1 MSYHTSGSMSSYGGG
16 YGTIKIH
23 LQSSGGLGLGQE
35 YQYKI
40 QSSQAIH
47 TATAERINGKIVLVD
62 SNYTLG
68 ENPPPFSAGMGL
80 TVFIPS
86 MNIPLLTTVITDITP
101 INEVP
106 SGAEPM
112 PTSPPVGVSAMNPM
126 IGALSPQGQW
136 TWSGVSWNNVPGPPL
151 QEITMNLYNGD
162 NVRTFHLRDEISI
175 NEFMSTVM
183 NDVPIEAI
191 QELDSNNEI
200 VSSYE
205 VPQPQPPGKSQ
216 RQKKKKKNR
225 FRKRKKRRG
234 TSAFQIQ
241 SPGGN
246 DGRAR

>member
-68 ENPPPFSAGMGL
+68 ENPPTFSTGMGL

-106 SGAEPM
+106 NGAEQM
-112 PTSPPVGVSAMNPM
+112 PTSPPAGVSAMNPM

-234 TSAFQIQ
+234 MSAFQTQ

>member
-1 MSYHTSGSMSSYGGG
+1 
-16 YGTIKIH
+16 
-23 LQSSGGLGLGQE
+23 
-35 YQYKI
+35 
-40 QSSQAIH
+40 
-47 TATAERINGKIVLVD
+47 
-62 SNYTLG
+62 
-68 ENPPPFSAGMGL
+68 
-80 TVFIPS
+80 
-86 MNIPLLTTVITDITP
+86 
-101 INEVP
+101 
-106 SGAEPM
+106 
-112 PTSPPVGVSAMNPM
+112 
-126 IGALSPQGQW
+126 
-136 TWSGVSWNNVPGPPL
+136 
-151 QEITMNLYNGD
+151 MNLYNGD

-205 VPQPQPPGKSQ
+205 VPQPQPHRSQ
-216 RQKKKKKNR
+216 RMRKKKKNR

>member
-1 MSYHTSGSMSSYGGG
+1 
-16 YGTIKIH
+16 
-23 LQSSGGLGLGQE
+23 
-35 YQYKI
+35 
-40 QSSQAIH
+40 
-47 TATAERINGKIVLVD
+47 
-62 SNYTLG
+62 
-68 ENPPPFSAGMGL
+68 
-80 TVFIPS
+80 
-86 MNIPLLTTVITDITP
+86 
-101 INEVP
+101 
-106 SGAEPM
+106 M

-205 VPQPQPPGKSQ
+205 VPQPQPHRSQ
-216 RQKKKKKNR
+216 RMRKKKKNR

-234 TSAFQIQ
+234 MSAFQTQ

>member
-162 NVRTFHLRDEISI
+162 NVRTFHLRDEIS
-175 NEFMSTVM
+175 SLC
-183 NDVPIEAI
+183 P
-191 QELDSNNEI
+191 L
-200 VSSYE
+200 
-205 VPQPQPPGKSQ
+205 
-216 RQKKKKKNR
+216 
-225 FRKRKKRRG
+225 
-234 TSAFQIQ
+234 
-241 SPGGN
+241 
-246 DGRAR
+246 

>member
-1 MSYHTSGSMSSYGGG
+1 MSYHTSGSMSNYSGG

-23 LQSSGGLGLGQE
+23 LQNNGGLSLGQE

-40 QSSQAIH
+40 QDNQSTH
-47 TATAERINGKIVLVD
+47 TATAERLNGKVVLVD

-101 INEVP
+101 INEEP
-106 SGAEPM
+106 AGEPM
-112 PTSPPVGVSAMNPM
+112 PISPPAGYTPYNPM
-126 IGALSPQGQW
+126 FGTLSSLKQW
-136 TWSGVSWNNVPGPPL
+136 TWTETGWVSNGPPL

-162 NVRTFHLRDEISI
+162 NVRTFQLRDEISI
-175 NEFMSTVM
+175 NEFMSTIM

-200 VSSYE
+200 VNSYE
-205 VPQPQPPGKSQ
+205 VPQPQPPNRTQ
-216 RQKKKKKNR
+216 RKKKKKKNR

-234 TSAFQIQ
+234 MTASETQ

-246 DGRAR
+246 NAR

>member
-112 PTSPPVGVSAMNPM
+112 PTSPPAGVSAMNPM

-205 VPQPQPPGKSQ
+205 VPQPQPHRSQ
-216 RQKKKKKNR
+216 RMRKKKKNR

-234 TSAFQIQ
+234 MSAFQTQ

>member
-68 ENPPPFSAGMGL
+68 ENPPPFSTGMGL

-126 IGALSPQGQW
+126 IGTLSPQGQW
-136 TWSGVSWNNVPGPPL
+136 TWSGIAWDNIPGPPL

-162 NVRTFHLRDEISI
+162 NVRTFQLRDEISI
-175 NEFMSTVM
+175 NEFLSTVM
-183 NDVPIEAI
+183 NDVPIESI